1 MLREANRFN
10 NNKWDSIIR
19 SRRHTED
26 SNKETLPVV
35 LKTTEALNKE
45 DLTQSY
51 KITDHLDHL
60 AAFAMETIT
69 QYIVQITQQHNKKGT
84 GYRPLASAR
93 PVQIQPTQVNVLT
106 TSIVGYTQGNVTT
119 HGYVEA

>member
-1 MLREANRFN
+1 MLRETNRFN

-35 LKTTEALNKE
+35 LKMTEALNKE

-69 QYIVQITQQHNKKGT
+69 QSNVQITQQHDKKGT
-84 GYRPLASAR
+84 GHSPLASAR
-93 PVQIQPTQVNVLT
+93 PAQI
-106 TSIVGYTQGNVTT
+106 
-119 HGYVEA
+119 